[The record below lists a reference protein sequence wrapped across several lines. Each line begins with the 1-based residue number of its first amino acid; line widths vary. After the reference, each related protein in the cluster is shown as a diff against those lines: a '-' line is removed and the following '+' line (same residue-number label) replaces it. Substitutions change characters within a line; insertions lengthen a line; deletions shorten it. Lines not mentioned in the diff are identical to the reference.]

1 MSCAAIPKPDT
12 CSKIAAFGSTD
23 SNSARLSSK
32 VTVYR
37 RWDFTTSS
45 ELRFHSVWSLCAKG
59 WTRGPKH
66 QEISLLRAAL
76 GRAGGLCV
84 KCTSLLQAL
93 FTHGAIKALDH
104 ITMVRQSE
112 FAKLLCGLR
121 ARQAAKVDPK
131 RLANKMRQ
139 KETP

>member
-45 ELRFHSVWSLCAKG
+45 ELRFIRS
-59 WTRGPKH
+59 
-66 QEISLLRAAL
+66 
-76 GRAGGLCV
+76 GLCV
-84 KCTSLLQAL
+84 LKGGQGVPNTRRSACS
-93 FTHGAIKALDH
+93 
-104 ITMVRQSE
+104 
-112 FAKLLCGLR
+112 GLR
-121 ARQAAKVDPK
+121 WEEQVDSV
-131 RLANKMRQ
+131 
-139 KETP
+139 